1 MVRKNL
7 GLAAR
12 ISSLRRNT
20 ARAWAKGVAVFALA
34 TLSVAA
40 VAAYPERPIKLIV
53 PWPAGGTTDAVSRI
67 IAMRLSE
74 KLASPVVVENRGGA
88 NGMIGAD
95 AAARSAA
102 DGYTLLVASA
112 ETHSIGMGAGKKTSY
127 DPIGDFIP
135 ITSFAKNPFVLVGR
149 STLAAR
155 TTAELAAFAKANP
168 GKLTYGTWGIGSTG
182 QVAMEMFKGQAGVDF
197 LHVPFQGT
205 APAETA
211 LLGGQIDLMVLPVG
225 RVLALRK
232 TGKIHV
238 YGLMTASK
246 SNLLN
251 DVPTLQ
257 NEGYQR
263 MDVANWFGI
272 MVPAKTPAA
281 AVQRLAEDI
290 GAVVRS
296 PEVQAQLRAAGVE
309 AFSLS
314 QDEFRQFVGAEV
326 VRWGEVIN
334 RANIQLEQK

>member
-1 MVRKNL
+1 MHQTSHCFLARIKSVCRSFFRRGMMGAAL
-7 GLAAR
+7 VFLAA
-12 ISSLRRNT
+12 S
-20 ARAWAKGVAVFALA
+20 
-34 TLSVAA
+34 AA
-40 VAAYPERPIKLIV
+40 AAYPERPVKLIV

-67 IAMRLSE
+67 IALRLSE
-74 KLASPVVVENRGGA
+74 KLAGSVIVENRSGA

-95 AAARSAA
+95 AAARSPA

-112 ETHSIGMGAGKKTSY
+112 ETHSIGMGAGRKPPY

-135 ITSFAKNPFVLVGR
+135 IATFAKNPFVLVGR
-149 STLAAR
+149 ATLSAK
-155 TTAELAAFAKANP
+155 TTAELVAFAKANP

-182 QVAMEMFKGQAGVDF
+182 QVAMEMFKGQAGIDF

-232 TGKIHV
+232 TGKIQV
-238 YGLMTASK
+238 YGMMTASK
-246 SNLLN
+246 SNLLD

-257 NEGYQR
+257 NEGFQR

-281 AVQRLAEDI
+281 VVQRLVEDI
-290 GAVVRS
+290 VAVVKS

-309 AFSLS
+309 AFPLS
-314 QDEFRQFVGAEV
+314 QDEFRQFVSTEV

-334 RANIQLEQK
+334 RANIRLEQK